1 MKKKREKPSN
11 VTRPSFYNLQLE
23 NMLRLPLMRVCIW
36 TVAAICLLGNIGV
49 FLVRC
54 LVTNDSPVH
63 SIIIRNLC
71 GESPFINK
79 LTGKHTSCIYQV
91 LNRWFARFTIMNRN
105 RNWNSLLI

>member
-1 MKKKREKPSN
+1 M
-11 VTRPSFYNLQLE
+11 F
-23 NMLRLPLMRVCIW
+23 RLPLMRVCIW

-71 GESPFINK
+71 GWYSLINELACK
-79 LTGKHTSCIYQV
+79 PTNCFY
-91 LNRWFARFTIMNRN
+91 
-105 RNWNSLLI
+105 